1 MVAIRVAVQQQQRLF
16 RDGLGQL
23 LGAEA
28 DFDLCGTAA
37 TAPDLLALCDTQHPD
52 LALIEADATAWDV
65 SRLCGGLRRT
75 NAGLQVIGLS
85 AGPATVAEISKARRH
100 GMSGLVSRVSG
111 IAGIVVALRDAVARP
126 QRGQVASFPSS
137 SASTDDSRTVLTPRE
152 LHVLRLVG
160 AGYTSREISGRLGIS
175 HKTVENHKQRVFGKL
190 GVQNQAHA
198 VSVAMRTGLLRPD
211 QVIDLA
217 VGD

>member
-1 MVAIRVAVQQQQRLF
+1 MAMRVAVQQQQRLF
-16 RDGLGQL
+16 REGLEQL
-23 LGAEA
+23 LGAEG
-28 DFDLCGTAA
+28 DVDLCGTAE
-37 TAPDLLALCDTQHPD
+37 TGPELLRLCEAQHPD
-52 LALIEADATAWDV
+52 LVLIEADATVWDV
-65 SRLCGGLRRT
+65 SRLCVGLRRT
-75 NAGLQVIGLS
+75 DPSLRVIGLS
-85 AGPATVAEISKARRH
+85 AGPTTVAEISRARRH

-111 IAGIVVALRDAVARP
+111 IAGILAALRGAVARP
-126 QRGQVASFPSS
+126 ERGQISAFPG
-137 SASTDDSRTVLTPRE
+137 SAAAAGAPKVLTPRE
-152 LHVLRLVG
+152 LDVLRLVG

-175 HKTVENHKQRVFGKL
+175 HKTVENHKQRTFAKL

>member
-1 MVAIRVAVQQQQRLF
+1 MASRVAVQQQQRLF

-23 LGAEA
+23 LGAEG

-37 TAPDLLALCDTQHPD
+37 TGPELLALCAVQHPE
-52 LALIEADATAWDV
+52 LVLIEADATVWDV
-65 SRLCGGLRRT
+65 SRLCVSLRRAD
-75 NAGLQVIGLS
+75 AGVRVIGLS
-85 AGPATVAEISKARRH
+85 AGPATAAEISRARRH

-111 IAGIVVALRDAVARP
+111 FAGILAALRGAVGRP
-126 QRGQVASFPSS
+126 QRARITSFPVS
-137 SASTDDSRTVLTPRE
+137 SAAAGDTPKVLTPRE

-160 AGYTSREISGRLGIS
+160 AGYTSREISGRLAIS
-175 HKTVENHKQRVFGKL
+175 HKTVENHKQRMFAKL